1 MATLMFF
8 PVGMEKIAL
17 LIKKD
22 YAWPLQEIA
31 QTTNTL
37 KGFNTIQAE
46 VFWNHIGWGGEHIV
60 PL

>member
-1 MATLMFF
+1 MFF
-8 PVGMEKIAL
+8 PVGMEKIVL

-22 YAWPLQEIA
+22 YAWPFTGSRSDYEYI
-31 QTTNTL
+31 
-37 KGFNTIQAE
+37 KKFNTIQAE